1 MSYILSIGTANPQT
15 KVSQTTIAE
24 FMAKAMELTEHD
36 VRLLRTIFRA
46 SSIQQRYTVVED
58 YNKTDGFTF
67 YANTSNLNPLPSTKD
82 RMQLY
87 KKYALPLA
95 LSAIEN
101 CFEKRPEINKNNVS
115 HLITV
120 SCTGMY
126 APGLDLE
133 LVKALSLSSSV
144 ERTSINFMGC
154 YAAFNAMKL
163 ANAICDKNENA
174 SVLIVCLE
182 LCSIHFQREATEDN
196 MLANALFGDGC
207 ASLIVQ
213 AKKQPGFNLK
223 FESFFC
229 DIKNEGENEMAWEI
243 GNLGFEMKLSSYV
256 PTIIESGIASLTA
269 SLLKNTMLELKDI
282 SFFAIHPGGKRI
294 LEVIERQ
301 LGLTKEQ
308 NKFAYSVL
316 QNFGNMSSPTVLF
329 VLNEVWKSLEKQDNN
344 KRIMSFAFGP
354 GLTLESMILKIEND

>member
-15 KVSQTTIAE
+15 KVSQMTIAE
-24 FMAKAMELTEHD
+24 FMTKSMGLTEHNA
-36 VRLLRTIFRA
+36 RLLRTIFRA
-46 SSIQQRYTVVED
+46 SYIKHRYSVIED
-58 YNKTDGFTF
+58 YNKSENYTF
-67 YANTSNLNPLPSTKD
+67 YANTGDFSPFPSTKD
-82 RMQLY
+82 RMKLY
-87 KKYALPLA
+87 KIYALPLA

-101 CFEKRPEINKNNVS
+101 CFEKRPELSKKSVT

-133 LVKALSLSSSV
+133 LVKALNLSSSV

-163 ANAICDKNENA
+163 ANTICYKNETA

-207 ASLIVQ
+207 AALIVQ
-213 AKKQPGFNLK
+213 AKKQNGFNLK
-223 FESFFC
+223 LESFFC

-243 GNLGFEMKLSSYV
+243 GDLGFEMKLSSYV
-256 PTIIESGIASLTA
+256 PTIIESGIKSLTT
-269 SLLKNTMLELKDI
+269 SLLRNTKLDLNDI

-329 VLNEVWKSLEKQDNN
+329 VLNEVWKSLEKQDHN

-354 GLTLESMILKIEND
+354 GLTLESMILKIENE